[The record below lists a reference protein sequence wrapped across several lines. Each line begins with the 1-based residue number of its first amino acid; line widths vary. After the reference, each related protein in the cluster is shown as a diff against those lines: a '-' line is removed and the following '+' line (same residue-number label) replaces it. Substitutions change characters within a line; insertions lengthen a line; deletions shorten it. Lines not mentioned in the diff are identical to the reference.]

1 MTGDT
6 TAPKSRS
13 QYPGTL
19 KDTVCTRCGKNLNN
33 MNRLQQDAHEDYCSK
48 QTRLDA

>member
-13 QYPGTL
+13 QYSGTL
-19 KDTVCTRCGKNLNN
+19 KDTLCTRCGKNLNN
-33 MNRLQQDAHEDYCSK
+33 MNRLQQDDHEAECVQQK
-48 QTRLDA
+48 RLL